1 MKRKESRVLS
11 LQFKS
16 WELLWQVG
24 EYLKQMSED
33 KDECKDVHGE
43 KKLVSAS
50 HKHLRRESYHAR
62 KILELIDY
70 SEADK

>member
-1 MKRKESRVLS
+1 MKTKMNAKMYME
-11 LQFKS
+11 K
-16 WELLWQVG
+16 
-24 EYLKQMSED
+24 
-33 KDECKDVHGE
+33 